1 LKIEEQGVFE
11 EYREA
16 TEDQPFSRQH
26 TAERK
31 ADTEEKRKASREHAV
46 ERKDKANQ
54 NAHHAAT
61 KMAKAKAKAKR
72 TVASEAT
79 AEGIAAA
86 ADRAAGEQDET
97 VAAES
102 ECRELERRP
111 NADAARN
118 ARKSQ
123 LQSTGCFNCG
133 RLVHFKRQR
142 IAKAVTDV
150 NIPADKAAEFV
161 N

>member
-1 LKIEEQGVFE
+1 MELQ
-11 EYREA
+11 A
-16 TEDQPFSRQH
+16 T
-26 TAERK
+26 
-31 ADTEEKRKASREHAV
+31 
-46 ERKDKANQ
+46 
-54 NAHHAAT
+54 
-61 KMAKAKAKAKR
+61 AKAKAKAKR
-72 TVASEAT
+72 TVASEAM

-86 ADRAAGEQDET
+86 VGRAASEQDET

-102 ECRELERRP
+102 ECSEPERRP

-133 RLVHFKRQR
+133 RLVHSKRQR
-142 IAKAVTDV
+142 MAKAVTDI
-150 NIPADKAAEFV
+150 NIPADKAAEFM